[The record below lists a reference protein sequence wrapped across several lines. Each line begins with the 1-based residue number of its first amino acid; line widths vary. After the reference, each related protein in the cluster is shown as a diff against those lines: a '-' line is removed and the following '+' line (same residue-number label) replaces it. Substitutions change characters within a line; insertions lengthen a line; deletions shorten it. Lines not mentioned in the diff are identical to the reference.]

1 MGTSPELRRKL
12 GEFPNPVRCADNMG
26 GFINVCKLFVTM
38 VTQQSRLGI
47 FEGVVQPGV
56 ALPREWVPIGDYLA
70 ADLDFDNHSSL
81 RDAKPSFRL
90 ASPFEAPRSCVA

>member
-1 MGTSPELRRKL
+1 
-12 GEFPNPVRCADNMG
+12 MG
-26 GFINVCKLFVTM
+26 GFINVCKLSVTI
-38 VTQQSRLGI
+38 VTEQSRLGV

-81 RDAKPSFRL
+81 RGEKPSFLL
-90 ASPFEAPRSCVA
+90 ARPFEAPRSCVA